1 MQDVKINKE
10 IRDYK
15 EKIVL
20 GIFDLRQAIC
30 MGAGIVLAVIM
41 YNILPMPMSTWKLV
55 LCAIPVAPCAM
66 IGFFHYN
73 KMPGEELLLNIIRY
87 YTRPKRFPS
96 VPENSIY
103 DDKVQKYL
111 EDHRK
116 ACLADPKP
124 VQEAKKA
131 PKGKTNQKASSKSK
145 RSRRERK

>member
-20 GIFDLRQAIC
+20 GLFDMRQALCI
-30 MGAGIVLAVIM
+30 GIGVALAVIT
-41 YNILPMPMSTWKLV
+41 YNLLPMPMSTWKLLLSIIPV
-55 LCAIPVAPCAM
+55 IPCAI
-66 IGFFHYN
+66 IGFFTYN
-73 KMPGEELLLNIIRY
+73 KMQGEELMLNVIKF
-87 YTRPKRFPS
+87 YTQPRRFPS

-111 EDHRK
+111 ENHKK

-124 VQEAKKA
+124 VQDTKKT
-131 PKGKTNQKASSKSK
+131 KSKTDQKISSNSK
-145 RSRRERK
+145 RSKKERK